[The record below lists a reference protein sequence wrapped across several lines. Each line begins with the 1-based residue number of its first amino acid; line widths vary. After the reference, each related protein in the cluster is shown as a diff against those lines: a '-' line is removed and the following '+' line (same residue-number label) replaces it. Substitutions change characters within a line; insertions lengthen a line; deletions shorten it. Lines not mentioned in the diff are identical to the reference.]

1 MCLTQPARVVAVD
14 GDWAEVEIGGLRRKA
29 STLPVPEVRPG
40 DWALLSAG
48 TLVRILKPDVAAEI
62 RAAVGLATTDDA
74 PAAQGENT

>member
-1 MCLTQPARVVAVD
+1 MCLTMPARVITVD
-14 GDWAEVEIGGLRRKA
+14 GDWAEVEVGDLRRRA

-48 TLVRILKPDVAAEI
+48 TLVRIVKPDIAEQI

-74 PAAQGENT
+74 PSAQGETT